1 MARDVGERIADAT
14 IRVGM
19 VFSFVNVM
27 AIFVLSAS
35 IWSTIEANEKGMIS
49 VEQAEEN
56 MEALRRWRR
65 LATILLAAPMLTFG
79 VGVVLGLIYF

>member
-35 IWSTIEANEKGMIS
+35 IWSTIEANEKGTIS